1 MDCQSYEHMSINQ
14 SAYFRTTLNNYVC
27 IVRIDRSN
35 YLSRWTYKEI
45 IFYNI
50 NPLNEFLYI
59 VLEYLA

>member
-35 YLSRWTYKEI
+35 YLSGWTYKEKS
-45 IFYNI
+45 FYNI
-50 NPLNEFLYI
+50 NPLN
-59 VLEYLA
+59 